1 MASQHPIRWRRWT
14 TRAAFAVAALSVSA
28 TFEIH
33 LASASDV
40 PQPAVSEEDAI
51 FFERSVRPL
60 LAAKCWECHAGESPE
75 AGLRLDAWDTM
86 VAGGDSG
93 PAVVPG
99 KPADSL
105 LITAIH
111 YEDGPQMPPDGKLR
125 DQDIEILIEWINRGA
140 PWPKSSITPRTRS
153 GSRFEITDDDRAFWS
168 FQPIADPPVPGT
180 NDAAWPRTTID
191 HFILARLEDAGL
203 APSRSADKRTLI
215 RRATFDLTGLP
226 PTPDEIEAFL

>member
-1 MASQHPIRWRRWT
+1 MSTFATLTSQ
-14 TRAAFAVAALSVSA
+14 AADIAAPPS
-28 TFEIH
+28 
-33 LASASDV
+33 
-40 PQPAVSEEDAI
+40 PAIVSEEDAI

-60 LAAKCWECHAGESPE
+60 LAAKCWECHSGEAPE

-140 PWPKSSITPRTRS
+140 PWPKSSIATRTRS
-153 GSRFEITDDDRAFWS
+153 GNRFEITDEDRAFWS
-168 FQPIADPPVPGT
+168 FQPIADPPVPEH
-180 NDAAWPRTTID
+180 ATTPPG
-191 HFILARLEDAGL
+191 RER
-203 APSRSADKRTLI
+203 PSITLSWLDWKTPDSRHRS
-215 RRATFDLTGLP
+215 P
-226 PTPDEIEAFL
+226 PTSAR